1 MALRKPVVVVN
12 GQLQQLQ
19 AGDTLDAPQS
29 GGDQIILTNDEA
41 TPVVIGAPVYMDA
54 VSGFKKA
61 QANAAGHQERD
72 WSRRQVAEHHE
83 RDRRGRCRRTAF
95 SQRPRRSGTRSR
107 ADTGGLTFNSV
118 YYLDPATAG
127 KLTKTAPTT
136 VGQYVMPIGLALST
150 TDLQI
155 TISTGQDVLL

>member
-41 TPVVIGAPVYMDA
+41 SPVVIGAPVYMDA

-61 QANAAGHQERD
+61 QANAAGTKNVIGL
-72 WSRRQVAEHHE
+72 VAKSPSITNATDGAGADE
-83 RDRRGRCRRTAF
+83 
-95 SQRPRRSGTRSR
+95 RRSHSDHAAVGRGHEPTPAGSRS
-107 ADTGGLTFNSV
+107 
-118 YYLDPATAG
+118 TA
-127 KLTKTAPTT
+127 
-136 VGQYVMPIGLALST
+136 ST
-150 TDLQI
+150 T
-155 TISTGQDVLL
+155 STRRLRAS

>member
-29 GGDQIILTNDEA
+29 GGDQIILTNDES
-41 TPVVIGAPVYMDA
+41 TPVVICAPVYMDA

-61 QANAAGHQERD
+61 QANAAGTKNVIGL
-72 WSRRQVAEHHE
+72 VAKSPSITNA
-83 RDRRGRCRRTAF
+83 TAGPV
-95 SQRPRRSGTRSR
+95 QTNGVLTATTTQWDAVT